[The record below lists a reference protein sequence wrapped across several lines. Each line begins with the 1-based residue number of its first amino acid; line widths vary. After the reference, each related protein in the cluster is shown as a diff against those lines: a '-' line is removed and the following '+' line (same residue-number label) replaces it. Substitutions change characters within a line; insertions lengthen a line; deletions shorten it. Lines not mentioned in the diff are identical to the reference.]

1 MKHKYVLRNSL
12 YLDEELQDYFNEMSK
27 KGWRLDF
34 IGYYYRFSKD
44 EHVYKYQIDYTPVS
58 SEYQELLK
66 EMGYHEVENALYDF
80 RVL

>member
-34 IGYYYRFSKD
+34 IGYYYRFSKSFIINNW
-44 EHVYKYQIDYTPVS
+44 KTNF
-58 SEYQELLK
+58 K
-66 EMGYHEVENALYDF
+66 EINHQ
-80 RVL
+80 